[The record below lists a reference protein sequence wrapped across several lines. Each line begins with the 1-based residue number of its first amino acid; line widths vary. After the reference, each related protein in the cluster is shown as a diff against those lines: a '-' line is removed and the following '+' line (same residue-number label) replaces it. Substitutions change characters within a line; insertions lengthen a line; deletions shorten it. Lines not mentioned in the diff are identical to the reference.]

1 MPSLT
6 LGSPSAQAAVLKIA
20 VCGTWNGISLT
31 RYDNPDRYW
40 CQIRT
45 CPNCGSR
52 WKDKTA
58 RRQKLKVEKLLG
70 GDFSNARR
78 VTMNVRN
85 VPDVHVLFVVEMFRE
100 YLSKFFERKL
110 RSCVLIGTFD
120 FAFDSAGTVNVHV
133 HATLIDLSGQI
144 QSSVE
149 LLEKEF
155 DQARCFCDQPL
166 SEKLKDGRDGPLAWH
181 SYAMDTSV
189 TAYKHHRAASWD
201 HHRLVTP
208 VDHLRWI
215 GLFEDL
221 RNSEGNRIR
230 TTIEFGARKALNRLN
245 REKEE
250 EDRRRMIPE
259 VILDQTPRGETMG
272 GMYYSSDP
280 EEEEPRRPDRIVDGE
295 MACASIQPGFDMV
308 SAVFTCKVQHAMSAR
323 GPPTMAA
330 LGTQPNFPDAEATGN
345 SLRFPV

>member
-1 MPSLT
+1 MRQSFGHRGLIEGVMPSIA
-6 LGSPSAQAAVLKIA
+6 LGSPSAQKALLKIA
-20 VCGTWNGISLT
+20 LCGTWNGVSLD
-31 RYDNPDRYW
+31 RRGNPDRYW
-40 CQIRT
+40 CRVRT

-58 RRQKLKVEKLLG
+58 RSQKLKVEKLLG
-70 GDFSNARR
+70 DDFSKARR

-85 VPDVHVLFVVEMFRE
+85 VPDVHVPFVVEMFRE

-110 RSCVLIGTFD
+110 PSCVLIGTFD

-133 HATLIDLSGQI
+133 HATLIDLSGQV

-221 RNSEGNRIR
+221 RNSKGNRIR
-230 TTIEFGARKALNRLN
+230 TTIGFGVRKALNRLK

-250 EDRRRMIPE
+250 EDLRRTIPE
-259 VILDQTPRGETMG
+259 VVVDQTPRGETIG

-280 EEEEPRRPDRIVDGE
+280 EKEGPRRPDRMVEGDVVNI
-295 MACASIQPGFDMV
+295 ASQRTFDL
-308 SAVFTCKVQHAMSAR
+308 ALAGAMCRIPRAMTAR
-323 GPPTMAA
+323 GPP
-330 LGTQPNFPDAEATGN
+330 
-345 SLRFPV
+345 